1 MSTEI
6 DFKSLWN
13 KQPANDMPDTKEIFA
28 KADKVKRR
36 TRCLLIAQN
45 LTLTAASILIIY
57 VGWNI
62 GHVKLTTKIGVVLMV
77 TGMISYLVSYNQIIP
92 IVFKSNMESN
102 SRDYLNQL
110 IRIKR
115 KEDFINKVMI
125 NIYFT
130 LLCVGLFLYMLQALT
145 RMTILKGICFFI
157 ITFSCMAICWFL
169 QPRLIR
175 KKRKILNDII
185 SKLQEVN
192 KQLEEGANS
201 EQ

>member
-57 VGWNI
+57 VGWDI
-62 GHVKLTTKIGVVLMV
+62 DHVKLTTKIGVVLIV

-92 IVFKSNMESN
+92 IVFKSNIESN
-102 SRDYLNQL
+102 SHDYLNQL

-130 LLCVGLFLYMLQALT
+130 LLCVGLFLNMLQALT
-145 RMTILKGICFFI
+145 RMTMLKGVCFFV
-157 ITFSCMAICWFL
+157 ITFAFMAICWIL

-175 KKRKILNDII
+175 KKRKTLNDII
-185 SKLQEVN
+185 SKLREVN
-192 KQLEEGANS
+192 KQLEGDS
-201 EQ
+201 QL

>member
-28 KADKVKRR
+28 KADRLKRK
-36 TRCLLIAQN
+36 TRYTLIVLN
-45 LTLTAASILIIY
+45 LGLIAASIFIIY
-57 VGWNI
+57 MRWDVD
-62 GHVKLTTKIGVVLMV
+62 HVNLTTKTGVVLMV

-92 IVFKSNMESN
+92 IVFKNNIESN
-102 SRDYLNQL
+102 SHDYLNQL

-130 LLCVGLFLYMLQALT
+130 LLCVGLFLSMLQALT
-145 RMTILKGICFFI
+145 WMTILKGVCFFV
-157 ITFSCMAICWFL
+157 ITFAYMAVCWFL
-169 QPRLIR
+169 KLRLTR
-175 KKRKILNDII
+175 KKQKTLNDII

-192 KQLEEGANS
+192 KQLEGDSQQEL
-201 EQ
+201 

>member
-1 MSTEI
+1 MNSEI

-28 KADKVKRR
+28 KADKLKRG

-45 LTLTAASILIIY
+45 LTLTAASVLIIY

-62 GHVKLTTKIGVVLMV
+62 DHVKLITKIGAVLMV
-77 TGMISYLVSYNQIIP
+77 TGMISYLASYNQIIP
-92 IVFKSNMESN
+92 IVFKSNIESN
-102 SRDYLNQL
+102 SHDYLNQL

-125 NIYFT
+125 NVYFT

-145 RMTILKGICFFI
+145 RMTILKGGGFFV
-157 ITFSCMAICWFL
+157 ITFACMAICWFL
-169 QPRLIR
+169 QPRLTR
-175 KKRKILNDII
+175 KKRKTLNDII

-192 KQLEEGANS
+192 KQLEGDS
-201 EQ
+201 QQKL